1 VTHPFNTFCFLLIVE
16 NLRRQAMKVTGCT
29 TSYLPITILVIVGVL
44 VWVLNSGSIAT
55 AGVYADSAH
64 GNTSYGVHRSGAGYA
79 TGDCAPCHETVDPA
93 AATCGDNNFMLFYD
107 DWVSQDDLLCIGCHS
122 DSVDPQQVYNDT
134 YSVNFGGETSA
145 PEYDTVKEQ
154 FNDGTAEH
162 DLSAIRDLIG
172 NDAYGWGF
180 GSDPDPC
187 VACHAPHTA
196 QRSVPVI
203 IEEEKLNTA
212 IRRPSHYMSASP
224 ADARWG
230 DDAGERMSDYVAQL
244 SNGVY
249 QAPYYGV
256 HPSGVYEPS
265 GNASPDDGSDMPDY
279 VTFCLDCHQDAIGS
293 VAAVDWDNVAHGG
306 SAGYGVTGFLPPY
319 IDGTPN
325 YVLSCLDCHEPHG
338 GPGPTRQGRG
348 LIRGWVNGKLTYPS
362 LNGSDYDRFCQACH
376 SESSSMGWCQTCHC
390 GELGLGDTAHDPCAW

>member
-1 VTHPFNTFCFLLIVE
+1 MLTKGINRRFVHTTVLIV
-16 NLRRQAMKVTGCT
+16 
-29 TSYLPITILVIVGVL
+29 VGVFVCL
-44 VWVLNSGSIAT
+44 LSSGGVAT
-55 AGVYADSAH
+55 AGVYADSAM
-64 GNTSYGVHRSGAGYA
+64 GNPSYGVHRSGAGYA
-79 TGDCAPCHETVDPA
+79 TGDCAHCHERFDTSV
-93 AATCGDNNFMLFYD
+93 CGVNNHSLFCD
-107 DWVSQDDLLCIGCHS
+107 DWVSQDDLLCIRCHS

-134 YSVNFGGETSA
+134 YSVNFGGGPSL
-145 PEYDTVKEQ
+145 PECDAVKEQ
-154 FNDGTAEH
+154 FNDGTSEH

-212 IRRPSHYMSASP
+212 IRRPSHYKSTSP

-230 DDAGERMSDYVAQL
+230 DDAGERMSDYVAQF

-256 HPSGVYEPS
+256 YESGVYEPS

-279 VTFCLDCHQDAIGS
+279 VTFCLDCHQYAIGS

-306 SAGYGVTGFLPPY
+306 LPPRCGVVNFKAPY

-325 YVLSCLDCHEPHG
+325 YVLSCLDCHESHG
-338 GPGPTRQGRG
+338 GPGPTREGRG
-348 LIRGWVNGKLTYPS
+348 RIRGWVNGQVTYPS
-362 LNGSDYDRFCQACH
+362 SSGDYDTFCQTCH
-376 SESSSMGWCQTCHC
+376 GESSSMGPCQVCHL
-390 GELGLGDTAHDPCAW
+390 GELGLGDTAHDPCNW

>member
-1 VTHPFNTFCFLLIVE
+1 
-16 NLRRQAMKVTGCT
+16 MKVAGYT
-29 TSYLPITILVIVGVL
+29 TRYLPITIFVIVGVL
-44 VWVLNSGSIAT
+44 VWVLSSAPMAI

-64 GNTSYGVHRSGAGYA
+64 GNTSYGVDRSGATYS
-79 TGDCAPCHETVDPA
+79 TGDCAHCHETVDPA

-134 YSVNFGGETSA
+134 YSVSFGGRTSL
-145 PEYDTVKEQ
+145 PEYDTVEEQ

-180 GSDPDPC
+180 SSDPDPC

-212 IRRPSHYMSASP
+212 IRRPSHYKSASP

-230 DDAGERMSDYVAQL
+230 DDAGERMSDYVAQF
-244 SNGVY
+244 SNAVY

-256 HPSGVYEPS
+256 YESGVYEPS

-279 VTFCLDCHQDAIGS
+279 VTFCLDCHQYAIGS

-306 SAGYGVTGFLPPY
+306 LPPRVGVY
-319 IDGTPN
+319 AFKEPYNTGTHN
-325 YVLSCLDCHEPHG
+325 YVLSCVDCHEPHG
-338 GPGPTRQGRG
+338 GPGPTREGRG
-348 LIRGWVNGKLTYPS
+348 LIRGWVNGQVTYPPTS
-362 LNGSDYDRFCQACH
+362 GNYDTFCY
-376 SESSSMGWCQTCHC
+376 TCHPEPPNPMGPC
-390 GELGLGDTAHDPCAW
+390 EDCHMSPWFGTTAHDPFGG